1 MIKNFNF
8 FYFLN
13 LFSNKR
19 CCFFIVLLQKH
30 LITILE
36 EKKIWIFHSN
46 KYCKMLLR
54 LENEIFW
61 LCYCSMKRIYCILCC
76 YLQVFVIISLKY
88 SSQHVRNHIVLHC
101 YFNTDPLFTLFYFYT
116 WIFLFQKRKN
126 NNTV

>member
-13 LFSNKR
+13 SFSYKR

-30 LITILE
+30 LITIQ
-36 EKKIWIFHSN
+36 KKNENFHST

-54 LENEIFW
+54 LENEIFL
-61 LCYCSMKRIYCILCC
+61 LCYCSMKRILLLYC

-126 NNTV
+126 NNNTV